1 MRVSTAFNR
10 LLAIP
15 GASVTGVVVSE
26 RDVEV
31 TLRPTARLL
40 SCPCGKRQR
49 SSYDRRRRRWRHLD
63 LGRCRLWLV
72 YEIRRL
78 NCPVC
83 GVITEELPWARPGA
97 RHTRDFEDMVLWLAQ
112 RTDRTTVAALMRC
125 AWETVTAIINRGVAE
140 LLDQRR
146 LDTLYRIGVDEI
158 CYRHPHR
165 YLTIIGDH
173 DTGTVIDI
181 QPGRSEESLT
191 NFYEQQPD
199 STLSTIEAVSMDVS
213 KAYRSATASHLP
225 EATICF
231 DPFHIMQWVN
241 RALDRVYAE
250 SATGPGRASMSTADW
265 KAGRWALRTGE
276 NKLTDKKRDLVNRIA
291 RTNRRIGRAWT
302 LKEQLRDL
310 YRLEHEPGTARR
322 LLRAWIT
329 AAKRSRI
336 PTFTALGKRLQEHF
350 EAVIAAVE
358 LGISNALI
366 EGINAKIRLINAR
379 GYGHHS
385 AQTLTS
391 MIYLCLGGLHPQL
404 PTTTRGAALVV
415 EPPGDVLPHHAAS
428 AYSCLLCGWRRLRI
442 CKKHVE
448 GAEWI
453 CLRLP
458 DGGLCLLNT
467 APPHH
472 RLPSRTA
479 PPAISA

>member
-1 MRVSTAFNR
+1 VRVSTAFNR

-40 SCPCGKRQR
+40 SCPCGKRQP

-404 PTTTRGAALVV
+404 PTTT
-415 EPPGDVLPHHAAS
+415 
-428 AYSCLLCGWRRLRI
+428 
-442 CKKHVE
+442 
-448 GAEWI
+448 
-453 CLRLP
+453 
-458 DGGLCLLNT
+458 
-467 APPHH
+467 
-472 RLPSRTA
+472 
-479 PPAISA
+479 